1 MMANDPEWGSEPFG
15 NSDEN
20 APIEARQVEP
30 GSAENRPFQANPYEA
45 SAFGAGTTWGSASA
59 SLPTF
64 VVVMMILAIIFSVLR
79 FLFGTVGAIRLAS
92 GAVEHIT
99 SSMYMEVGVNFIS
112 GILGVVASLLI
123 LFKKPAGVMFAWTYV
138 LAIVASLGVAVIQ
151 AFEVASRGV
160 PAQIASDPEMAT
172 GFKIGMVLGSGIVL
186 IVRLMLLAL
195 FVAAV
200 VKYARWLENQRKMTG
215 GGFNLR

>member
-1 MMANDPEWGSEPFG
+1 MMANDPDWGAEPFG

-45 SAFGAGTTWGSASA
+45 SAFGAGTTWGAASA
-59 SLPTF
+59 SLPTY

-112 GILGVVASLLI
+112 GILGVVASFLI

-160 PAQIASDPEMAT
+160 PPQLASNPDMAT
-172 GFKIGMVLGSGIVL
+172 GFKAGIILGSVIALV
-186 IVRLMLLAL
+186 VRLMLLAL

-200 VKYARWLENQRKMTG
+200 VKYARWLESRRRATT
-215 GGFNLR
+215 GGFNFR

>member
-1 MMANDPEWGSEPFG
+1 MANDPDWASDPFG

-20 APIEARQVEP
+20 SPMEAREVES

-45 SAFGAGTTWGSASA
+45 SAFESGTAWGPASA

-64 VVVMMILAIIFSVLR
+64 VVVMMVLAIIFSVLR
-79 FLFGTVGAIRLAS
+79 FLAGVVGMVGMAS

-112 GILGVVASLLI
+112 ATLGVVAGFLI

-138 LAIVASLGVAVIQ
+138 VAIVASLGVAVIQ
-151 AFEVASRGV
+151 AFEVTSRM
-160 PAQIASDPEMAT
+160 PARMAADPQMAA
-172 GFKIGMVLGSGIVL
+172 GFKAGMVLGSGIVL

-195 FVAAV
+195 FIAAV
-200 VKYARWLENQRKMTG
+200 VKYARWLESRRRATD
-215 GGFNLR
+215 GFNFR